1 MLSGCA
7 GPRIRS
13 RVARTNEPCEHLVH
27 PSQRDELLADA
38 RARDLGGLLHRLAT
52 SRLPHTKREERANL
66 IERESHRLRA
76 ANEHDA
82 TDRVR
87 SVFTVAACRAVASAQ
102 QAAPL
107 VVPERLHAHA
117 RRLSD
122 GPDAQRD
129 FHTM

>member
-1 MLSGCA
+1 MGHSSVTARASHARMSRASTLS
-7 GPRIRS
+7 IRRSATSCS
-13 RVARTNEPCEHLVH
+13 RT
-27 PSQRDELLADA
+27 